1 MDWSEKVKRMLADRN
16 MNQKEL
22 SEKSGIT
29 RASIRRYL
37 KGNRRPRIDV
47 VINFAKAL
55 CVEPEELLDEDEKVI
70 SPMEAIKLSFA
81 RNGGNL
87 TEDEKKELVDMIM
100 GKEV

>member
-29 RASIRRYL
+29 RASISRYL

-47 VINFAKAL
+47 VINFAK
-55 CVEPEELLDEDEKVI
+55 VEPEELLDEDEKVI

>member
-16 MNQKEL
+16 INQKEL

-29 RASIRRYL
+29 RASISRYL

-55 CVEPEELLDEDEKVI
+55 GVEPEELLDEDEKVI

>member
-29 RASIRRYL
+29 RASISRYL

-47 VINFAKAL
+47 VINVAKAL
-55 CVEPEELLDEDEKVI
+55 GVEPEELLDEDEKVI

>member
-29 RASIRRYL
+29 RASISRYL

-55 CVEPEELLDEDEKVI
+55 GVEPEELLDEDEKVI

-87 TEDEKKELVDMIM
+87 TEDEKKELVEMIM

>member
-29 RASIRRYL
+29 RASISRYL

-55 CVEPEELLDEDEKVI
+55 GVEPEELLDEDEKVMVGLCNNEELPANI
-70 SPMEAIKLSFA
+70 
-81 RNGGNL
+81 L
-87 TEDEKKELVDMIM
+87 TCNDLLQIIQ
-100 GKEV
+100 EVA

>member
-29 RASIRRYL
+29 RASISRYL

-55 CVEPEELLDEDEKVI
+55 GVELEELLDEDEKVI

>member
-29 RASIRRYL
+29 RASISRYL

-55 CVEPEELLDEDEKVI
+55 GVEPEELLDEDEKVI
-70 SPMEAIKLSFA
+70 SSMEAIKLSFA